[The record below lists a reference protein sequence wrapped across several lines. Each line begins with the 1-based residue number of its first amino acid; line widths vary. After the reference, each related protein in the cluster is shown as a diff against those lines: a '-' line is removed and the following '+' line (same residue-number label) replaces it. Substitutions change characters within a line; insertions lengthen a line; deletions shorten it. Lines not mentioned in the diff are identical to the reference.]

1 MAETTTVARPYARAA
16 FEQAF
21 ATQELKRWSDLLQT
35 ATVVAADPSMREL
48 LTSPQVGYQQ
58 KADLLLDIASEVCTD
73 GIPEQARNF
82 IVLLAQ
88 NRRLGLLPPIAALFE
103 KLRAEAEKTVDA
115 EVVSAFPVDDA
126 QRDEIAQGLEKRL
139 KRSILLHCKVDQ
151 SLIGGAIIR
160 AGDLVI
166 DGSVRGQLQR
176 LGAVL
181 QQ

>member
-35 ATVVAADPSMREL
+35 ATVVAADPSMRNL
-48 LTSPQVGYQQ
+48 LVSPQVGYQQ
-58 KADLLLDIASEVCTD
+58 KADLLLDIASNVCTD

-115 EVVSAFPVDDA
+115 EVVSAFPVDDT

-139 KRSILLHCKVDQ
+139 KRSILLHCKVDE
-151 SLIGGAIIR
+151 S
-160 AGDLVI
+160 
-166 DGSVRGQLQR
+166 
-176 LGAVL
+176 
-181 QQ
+181 

>member
-21 ATQELKRWSDLLQT
+21 ATRELKRWSDLLQT
-35 ATVVAADPSMREL
+35 ATVVAADPSMRNL
-48 LTSPQVGYQQ
+48 LVSPQVGYQQ
-58 KADLLLDIASEVCTD
+58 KADLLLDIAGAVCTD

-115 EVVSAFPVDDA
+115 EVVSAFPVEDT
-126 QRDEIAQGLEKRL
+126 QRDEIAQNLEKRL
-139 KRSILLHCKVDQ
+139 KRSILLHCKVDEA
-151 SLIGGAIIR
+151 LIGGAIVR